1 MDFLQSVFG
10 GRVKYF
16 FLAILIFVVGACG
29 VSVGLDA
36 WTEWRTPP
44 EQVVGEALMYAVE
57 APSYSYTSEASRILD
72 GQMQVISRLQG
83 QKNGENVHLFGDVEV
98 VDSQVDVYQIGDT
111 FYRQEIAYRNLM
123 GYPPVMHMLEVKISS
138 KNEGNLE
145 KS

>member
-36 WTEWRTPP
+36 WTEGATPP

-57 APSYSYTSEASRILD
+57 APRTAI
-72 GQMQVISRLQG
+72 
-83 QKNGENVHLFGDVEV
+83 
-98 VDSQVDVYQIGDT
+98 
-111 FYRQEIAYRNLM
+111 
-123 GYPPVMHMLEVKISS
+123 PVKPAGFWMARRR
-138 KNEGNLE
+138 
-145 KS
+145 